1 VDGGVGGEE
10 FVFRIASLVVIIAYL
25 TVEPVERNQVL
36 REQLVSPLVDLVED
50 LHKNR
55 GGWGG

>member
-55 GGWGG
+55 GRWGG